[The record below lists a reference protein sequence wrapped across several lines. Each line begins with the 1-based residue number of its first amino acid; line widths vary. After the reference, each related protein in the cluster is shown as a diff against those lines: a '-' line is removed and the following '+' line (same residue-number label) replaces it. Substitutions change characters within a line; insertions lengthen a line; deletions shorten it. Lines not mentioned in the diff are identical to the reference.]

1 MGYPIFWMLNS
12 GSNSLIIAALVIF
25 AVLVAITAVMDV
37 VLLVE
42 VFPASIRSTGAALGH
57 NLALATLAG
66 PGPFIAAALIKAT
79 GDVNIPALYL
89 TVVSALCF
97 LVLLVILPE
106 TKDNDISKY

>member
-57 NLALATLAG
+57 NLALATSR
-66 PGPFIAAALIKAT
+66 PRALHRSSVDQ
-79 GDVNIPALYL
+79 GDR
-89 TVVSALCF
+89 
-97 LVLLVILPE
+97 
-106 TKDNDISKY
+106 